1 MENTNKIT
9 VLDGKIETAAQIS
22 EDILNAAKADENENS
37 ILNAFVDGAKENDV
51 ESGKNIVL
59 NAYTAA
65 IEALNTII
73 LNVDNVSPRI
83 ISKIAVYRKE
93 LAKQAEQIKNS
104 NRGN

>member
-1 MENTNKIT
+1 MENLNQLK
-9 VLDGKIETAAQIS
+9 EAAQ
-22 EDILNAAKADENENS
+22 KAENENS
-37 ILNAFVDGAKENDV
+37 ILNAFVDGAKDNDV

>member
-1 MENTNKIT
+1 MEN
-9 VLDGKIETAAQIS
+9 LDQLKEAAQ
-22 EDILNAAKADENENS
+22 KAENENS
-37 ILNAFVDGAKENDV
+37 ILNAFVDGAKDNDV

>member
-1 MENTNKIT
+1 MENLNELKQ
-9 VLDGKIETAAQIS
+9 AAQ
-22 EDILNAAKADENENS
+22 KAENENS
-37 ILNAFVDGAKENDV
+37 ILNAFVDGAKDNDV

-93 LAKQAEQIKNS
+93 LAKQAEMIKNS
-104 NRGN
+104 KCGN

>member
-1 MENTNKIT
+1 MENLNELK
-9 VLDGKIETAAQIS
+9 EAAQ
-22 EDILNAAKADENENS
+22 KAENENS
-37 ILNAFVDGAKENDV
+37 ILNAFVDGAKDNDV

>member
-1 MENTNKIT
+1 MENLNELKQ
-9 VLDGKIETAAQIS
+9 AAQ
-22 EDILNAAKADENENS
+22 KAENENS